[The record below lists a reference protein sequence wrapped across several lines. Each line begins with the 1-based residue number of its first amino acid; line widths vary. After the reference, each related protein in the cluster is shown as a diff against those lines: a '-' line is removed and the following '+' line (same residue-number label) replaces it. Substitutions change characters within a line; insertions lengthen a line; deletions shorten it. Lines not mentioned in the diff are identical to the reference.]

1 MEQKNKQKEE
11 SPIAWLFSQVGD
23 KKPYFVMS
31 ILLAF
36 LSVISGIMPYFVVA
50 KIVSNLV
57 CGEKD
62 FKVYMMLGVWMTVF
76 FLGKVVFH
84 SISTCLSHGATFAI
98 LANIRKK
105 MYRQT
110 GKNAL
115 GGCAGISG
123 RKFEIDYCR
132 KSGFDRNYIGTYC
145 S

>member
-57 CGEKD
+57 SGEKD
-62 FKVYMMLGVWMTVF
+62 FKVYMMLGVWMTVSF
-76 FLGKVVFH
+76 YFYLFIAWCDLCH
-84 SISTCLSHGATFAI
+84 SCQHT
-98 LANIRKK
+98 KK
-105 MYRQT
+105 MY
-110 GKNAL
+110 
-115 GGCAGISG
+115 
-123 RKFEIDYCR
+123 
-132 KSGFDRNYIGTYC
+132 
-145 S
+145 